1 MTLPLDWL
9 TQPIGIAGI
18 EAKYIGHYHGS
29 KVTDPVTGLNRRMS
43 HRPLWH
49 QQWDIRYDMADLGL
63 VYGASFRV
71 QEPNYAY
78 FFNEIRRQHEGTRS
92 TLFIEYS
99 KFSLGTLRFQVTDM
113 AGFHRD
119 RFIYAGS
126 RASGGLDQIV
136 NRKRTLDPLLQ
147 LTLSGK
153 F

>member
-1 MTLPLDWL
+1 
-9 TQPIGIAGI
+9 
-18 EAKYIGHYHGS
+18 
-29 KVTDPVTGLNRRMS
+29 
-43 HRPLWH
+43 
-49 QQWDIRYDMADLGL
+49 MADLGL
-63 VYGASFRV
+63 VYGASFSV

-113 AGFHRD
+113 AVVHRD
-119 RFIYAGS
+119 RYIHAGT
-126 RASGGLDQIV
+126 RASGGFDQIV
-136 NRKRTLDPLLQ
+136 NRTRSLDPLLQ